1 MAGQWAASVGSDF
14 LQYGA
19 GTLGPEKAHAPV
31 VEDVKVKSAPLLGPK
46 PGLKAGPKL
55 GSLVW
60 AILRLQ

>member
-14 LQYGA
+14 IQHGA

-55 GSLVW
+55 GS
-60 AILRLQ
+60 